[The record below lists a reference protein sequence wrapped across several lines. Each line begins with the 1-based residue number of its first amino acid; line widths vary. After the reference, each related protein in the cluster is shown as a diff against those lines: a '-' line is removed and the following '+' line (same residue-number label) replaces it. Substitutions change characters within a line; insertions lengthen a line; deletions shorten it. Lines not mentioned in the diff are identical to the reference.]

1 MLVPLFVASRPAVC
15 LFSIFVPL
23 NVVVGSTVLSA
34 CLLNKSAPLIA
45 GQSVTVS
52 GEKIRKNM
60 LSFSLYSL
68 DNHCVQYNNLFPSK
82 PLRVI

>member
-1 MLVPLFVASRPAVC
+1 MTFSTECVCLCHFLLLLGRLFVCFP
-15 LFSIFVPL
+15 FFVPL

-52 GEKIRKNM
+52 GKK
-60 LSFSLYSL
+60 YGKT
-68 DNHCVQYNNLFPSK
+68 C
-82 PLRVI
+82 